1 MKSPTTLL
9 GSARVE
15 VYGIG
20 EPSEL
25 RYRSRRGPWNAFA
38 LWRRRRRE
46 RAELYAL
53 SDFAL
58 GDFGV
63 YRADIDSI
71 VNSQDRDASGRVR

>member
-1 MKSPTTLL
+1 MQSLSTLL

-20 EPSEL
+20 EPSEQ
-25 RYRSRRGPWNAFA
+25 RRGSLRGLWNTIA
-38 LWRRRRRE
+38 LWRRRRE
-46 RAELYAL
+46 RAQLYAL

-58 GDFGV
+58 GDVGV

-71 VNSQDRDASGRVR
+71 VNSPDRDASGRVR